1 MIETK
6 NPVVEYSDYNEDGS
20 YGKFVVEPLDR
31 GYGITLG
38 NALRRVLLSSLPGA
52 AITAIRIDGIYQEF
66 STIEG
71 VVEDI
76 TEIILNVKAI
86 RLKLFGEGPKTV
98 YFNIE
103 EGRTGPVTANDIVRD
118 DDVEIINPELVV
130 CTMNGKG
137 RLFMEMQVEAGVGY
151 ASSEKNKVD
160 NRPIGVIPID
170 SIFNPV
176 RKVVYRVDDTRVGQ
190 ITDFDKLTI
199 EIWTDGTVKANDAL
213 NSASAI
219 LVEHLNM
226 FSNLTKTEELENEE
240 IEIEDSPDDNF
251 IYETLIEDLDFSVRT
266 YNCLKR
272 ASINSVGDLISKTE
286 ADMMKVRNLGKKS
299 LEEIVLK
306 LAEMDLTLAETDSD
320 SDE

>member
-6 NPVVEYSDYNEDGS
+6 NPVVEYSDFNEDGS

-52 AITAIRIDGIYQEF
+52 AITAIRIDGIFQEF

-86 RLKLFGEGPKTV
+86 RLKLHTEGPKTV

-103 EGRTGPVTANDIVRD
+103 AGRTGPVTANDIVRD
-118 DDVEIINPELVV
+118 DDVEIINPDLVV

-137 RLFMEMQVEAGVGY
+137 RLFMEMQVDAGIGY

-176 RKVVYRVDDTRVGQ
+176 RKVVYRVEDTRVGQ

-199 EIWTDGTVKANDAL
+199 EIWTDGTIKANDAL
-213 NSASAI
+213 NSASVI
-219 LVEHLNM
+219 LIEHLNM
-226 FSNLTKTEELENEE
+226 FSNLTKTEELESEE
-240 IEIEDSPDDNF
+240 VKIDDSPDDKF

-272 ASINSVGDLISKTE
+272 AGINSVGDLISKTE

-306 LAEMDLTLAETDSD
+306 LEEMDLTLAETDSD

>member
-1 MIETK
+1 
-6 NPVVEYSDYNEDGS
+6 
-20 YGKFVVEPLDR
+20 
-31 GYGITLG
+31 
-38 NALRRVLLSSLPGA
+38 
-52 AITAIRIDGIYQEF
+52 
-66 STIEG
+66 
-71 VVEDI
+71 
-76 TEIILNVKAI
+76 
-86 RLKLFGEGPKTV
+86 
-98 YFNIE
+98 
-103 EGRTGPVTANDIVRD
+103 
-118 DDVEIINPELVV
+118 
-130 CTMNGKG
+130 
-137 RLFMEMQVEAGVGY
+137 MEMQVEAGVSY

-240 IEIEDSPDDNF
+240 IEIEDSPNDNF